1 MYRRQVGADYPQSGK
16 VSCFA
21 QSRSL
26 GNRMLFLSDKVNS
39 MSAFERLLVPGC
51 TELPV
56 CRCGKEMQIASL
68 DQHPA
73 RSDVHIRVYNCRAC
87 HHEMRL
93 TVWATDTV
101 AERPPRLAAAPHL

>member
-1 MYRRQVGADYPQSGK
+1 
-16 VSCFA
+16 
-21 QSRSL
+21 
-26 GNRMLFLSDKVNS
+26 

-68 DQHPA
+68 DQIPA
-73 RSDVHIRVYNCRAC
+73 RSDVLVRVYNCRAC

-93 TVWATDTV
+93 TVWLPT
-101 AERPPRLAAAPHL
+101 RWPKGRLNWPLHLIFSKLAARLLPSAKAFFFGSQITKLPER

>member
-1 MYRRQVGADYPQSGK
+1 
-16 VSCFA
+16 
-21 QSRSL
+21 
-26 GNRMLFLSDKVNS
+26 

-56 CRCGKEMQIASL
+56 CRCGKEMQIASF
-68 DQHPA
+68 DQIPA

-93 TVWATDTV
+93 TVWATDTE
-101 AERPPRLAAAPHL
+101 AHEPPRLAIAPHL